1 MAKSPTRRSRA
12 QAPLRRR
19 VASRAPKRTFLVF
32 CEGRRTEPDYLKALK
47 REPAVRDLASV
58 DIRIHEDTLG
68 SAPLTLVKAAA
79 DARARYGQ
87 DQSEIDEV
95 WCLFDVEWPKNHPNL
110 KEAIALAKR
119 SNVKVAVSNPCFEL
133 WLLLHFQDQ
142 NAWLDT
148 NAAKR
153 LLRRHDD
160 GYDKG
165 LNGASCMLLRAEAAR
180 RARSLEGRHRD
191 NGTSFPNNNPS
202 SGMHRFLEAVE
213 RPETNSK

>member
-1 MAKSPTRRSRA
+1 MAKSSPRRSRA

-19 VASRAPKRTFLVF
+19 GPSRSPKRTFLVF

-47 REPAVRDLASV
+47 SEPAVRDLASV

-79 DARARYGQ
+79 DARARHGQ

-95 WCLFDVEWPKNHPNL
+95 WCLFDVEWPENHPNL
-110 KEAIALAKR
+110 KEARALAQR

-142 NAWLDT
+142 AAPLDT
-148 NAAKR
+148 NAAQR
-153 LLRRHDD
+153 LLRDHDD
-160 GYDKG
+160 GRGKS
-165 LNGASCMLLRAEAAR
+165 LNGATYMPRRAEAAD
-180 RARSLEGRHRD
+180 RARSLEDRHKG
-191 NGTSFPNNNPS
+191 NGTSFPKNNPS
-202 SGMHRFLEAVE
+202 SGMHRFLDAVE
-213 RPETNSK
+213 QPAPGSD

>member
-1 MAKSPTRRSRA
+1 MAKSSPARSRA

-32 CEGRRTEPDYLKALK
+32 CEGQRTEPDYLKALK

-110 KEAIALAKR
+110 KKAIALAKR

-133 WLLLHFQDQ
+133 WLLLHFRDQ

-153 LLRRHDD
+153 LLRGHDTSQ
-160 GYDKG
+160 DKS
-165 LNGASCMLLRAEAAR
+165 LNGATYMPQRAEAAR
-180 RARSLEGRHRD
+180 RARALDARHRG
-191 NGTSFPNNNPS
+191 NGTNFPDDNPS
-202 SGMHRFLEAVE
+202 SGMHHFLEAVE
-213 RPETNSK
+213 QPAPGSD

>member
-79 DARARYGQ
+79 EARARNGQ
-87 DQSEIDEV
+87 DQSEIDDV
-95 WCLFDVEWPKNHPNL
+95 WCLFDVEWPENHPNL
-110 KEAIALAKR
+110 KEARALAQR

-142 NAWLDT
+142 SAWLDT
-148 NAAKR
+148 NDAKR
-153 LLRRHDD
+153 LLKRHDTSQ
-160 GYDKG
+160 DKS
-165 LNGASCMLLRAEAAR
+165 LNGATYMPQRVEAAR
-180 RARSLEGRHRD
+180 RARALDARHRG
-191 NGTSFPNNNPS
+191 NGTNFPDDNPS
-202 SGMHRFLEAVE
+202 SGMYHFLEAVE
-213 RPETNSK
+213 QPTPGSA